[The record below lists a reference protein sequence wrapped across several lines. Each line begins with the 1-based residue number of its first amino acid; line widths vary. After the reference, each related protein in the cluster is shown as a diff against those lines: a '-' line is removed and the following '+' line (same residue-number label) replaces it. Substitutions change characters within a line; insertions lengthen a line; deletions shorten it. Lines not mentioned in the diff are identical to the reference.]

1 MNRHRLITLG
11 LVCASASSAVGL
23 IAFCIVALIATDLA
37 LLPEF
42 VRLGLVALGGVFV
55 AVGAEGGS
63 LFTTVEAFRKT
74 GRLQGWDIVGQVISQ
89 CATLSTVTFA
99 FAALSGAAASWSQFV
114 ATWGYIANV
123 LFVAMDAAFN
133 YVALGLHLRQLERDR
148 IAQLQEHFDYE
159 RARLDIER
167 QRFALEAQQAQY
179 RETQD
184 TSPLAAVSSEESEL
198 RNAETSAETGALAV
212 SKREKVL
219 ATLRNNGT
227 HTNAE
232 VAQLAGCSLQYV
244 RQVRKEFLV

>member
-1 MNRHRLITLG
+1 MSRHRLITLG
-11 LVCASASSAVGL
+11 LVLSSASSATGL
-23 IAFCIVALIATDLA
+23 IAFCVVALIATDLA

-42 VRLGLVALGGVFV
+42 VRWGLVAIGGVFV
-55 AVGAEGGS
+55 AIGAEGGS

-99 FAALSGAAASWSQFV
+99 FATLSGAAASWSQFV
-114 ATWGYIANV
+114 ATWGYVANV
-123 LFVAMDAAFN
+123 LFVALDAAFN

-179 RETQD
+179 RETD
-184 TSPLAAVSSEESEL
+184 TAPMETVVAQNESTPDIKQVGL
-198 RNAETSAETGALAV
+198 
-212 SKREKVL
+212 SKRGKVL
-219 ATLRNNGT
+219 AILNNNGT
-227 HTNAE
+227 HSTQEIAR
-232 VAQLAGCSLQYV
+232 LSGCSVQYV

>member
-1 MNRHRLITLG
+1 MNRHRLITFG
-11 LVCASASSAVGL
+11 LVLSSASSATGL
-23 IAFCIVALIATDLA
+23 IAFCVVALIATDLS
-37 LLPEF
+37 LLPDF

-99 FAALSGAAASWSQFV
+99 FATLSGARASWSQFV
-114 ATWGYIANV
+114 TTWGYVANV

-159 RARLDIER
+159 RAVLDLER
-167 QRFALEAQQAQY
+167 QRFALDAQRAQY
-179 RETQD
+179 GETQK
-184 TSPLAAVSSEESEL
+184 TGPLAPVVSME
-198 RNAETSAETGALAV
+198 SAEITASAPA
-212 SKREKVL
+212 SKRARVL
-219 ATLRNNGT
+219 ETLRNNGA
-227 HTNAE
+227 HTTAA
-232 VAQLAGCSLQYV
+232 VAKLAGCSPQYV
-244 RQVRKEFLV
+244 RSVRKEFSNERME